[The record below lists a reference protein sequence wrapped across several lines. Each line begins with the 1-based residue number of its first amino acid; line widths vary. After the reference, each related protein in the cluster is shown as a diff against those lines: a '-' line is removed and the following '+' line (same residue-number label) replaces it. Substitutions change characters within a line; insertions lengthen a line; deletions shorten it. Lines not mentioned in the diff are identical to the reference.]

1 LAYIRALRRV
11 QRRCAPLCGNLIA
24 DRITNRTASATHLS
38 KRGKPAV

>member
-1 LAYIRALRRV
+1 V

-38 KRGKPAV
+38 ERAERAVARLARP